1 MPGEIV
7 LPLRGALL
15 FLYLAAAAA
24 PAPARGAVDPANPDW
39 PCIQRKVPEISAGM
53 VWAGPE
59 VQENG
64 RAWKESLRL
73 AELTAKISARRL
85 PIEEAQ
91 NEIDRFATDLG
102 RDKNE
107 QLTLLFTG
115 VLQIINAERS
125 EIVAGIERYARRQG
139 ALASRIRAA
148 TAELNTLRKK
158 QNRSEADAAEIKAL
172 EERLL
177 WDTRVFDERQQSLS
191 YVCES
196 PVLLEQR
203 LFALSR
209 RIMSQKSSVAQ
220 SPQPVP

>member
-1 MPGEIV
+1 MRAEIA
-7 LPLRGALL
+7 LILRATLM
-15 FLYLAAAAA
+15 FLCLAAGAGS
-24 PAPARGAVDPANPDW
+24 PARAAGDPAHPDW

-59 VQENG
+59 VQENA
-64 RAWKESLRL
+64 RAWKDSPGLSDL
-73 AELTAKISARRL
+73 AGNISVRRL
-85 PIEEAQ
+85 PLEEAQ
-91 NEIDRFATDLG
+91 AEIDRYAATLG
-102 RDKNE
+102 EDKDA
-107 QLTLLFTG
+107 QLTQLFTG
-115 VLQIINAERS
+115 VLQTINAERS

-139 ALASRIRAA
+139 ALAARIKAA
-148 TAELNTLRKK
+148 TVELNALRKMRD
-158 QNRSEADAAEIKAL
+158 RSEADEAKVKEL

-209 RIMSQKSSVAQ
+209 HIMTHLD
-220 SPQPVP
+220 

>member
-1 MPGEIV
+1 MRAQIA
-7 LPLRGALL
+7 LILRGTLMLL
-15 FLYLAAAAA
+15 CLGAAAGSW
-24 PAPARGAVDPANPDW
+24 PARAAGDPANPDW

-53 VWAGPE
+53 VWAGPK

-64 RAWKESLRL
+64 RAWKESPRL
-73 AELTAKISARRL
+73 AALAGKISVRRL

-91 NEIDRFATDLG
+91 AEIDRFAATLG
-102 RDKNE
+102 EGKDA

-139 ALASRIRAA
+139 ALADRIRAA
-148 TAELNTLRKK
+148 TTELNALRKK
-158 QNRSEADAAEIKAL
+158 QARSEVDDAKIKEL

-177 WDTRVFDERQQSLS
+177 WDTRVFDERQQALS

-209 RIMSQKSSVAQ
+209 HIMTHLD
-220 SPQPVP
+220 

>member
-1 MPGEIV
+1 MRAEIALILPGV
-7 LPLRGALL
+7 LM
-15 FLYLAAAAA
+15 FLWLAAAVASS
-24 PAPARGAVDPANPDW
+24 PAGGAGDPANPDW

-59 VQENG
+59 VPETG
-64 RAWKESLRL
+64 TGWKESPQL
-73 AELTAKISARRL
+73 AELAAKISVRRL
-85 PIEEAQ
+85 PTEEAQ
-91 NEIDRFATDLG
+91 KEIDRFAAELG
-102 RDKNE
+102 QDKDK
-107 QLTLLFTG
+107 QLTLLFAG

-139 ALASRIRAA
+139 ALASRIGDA
-148 TAELNTLRKK
+148 TAELNALRKK
-158 QNRSEADAAEIKAL
+158 QDRSEADDAKITAL
-172 EERLL
+172 EEQLL

-209 RIMSQKSSVAQ
+209 HIMSYLD
-220 SPQPVP
+220 